1 LIERMTFLCGTAPK
15 AICSGQRS
23 FPNNSCCDRILSMT
37 CWGLPRVS
45 AGRERRRRGRH
56 REVWAMV
63 LADTEDIQTDL
74 IGQGHLLQEILKALP
89 GL

>member
-1 LIERMTFLCGTAPK
+1 
-15 AICSGQRS
+15 
-23 FPNNSCCDRILSMT
+23 MT

-45 AGRERRRRGRH
+45 AGRERHRRGRH
-56 REVWAMV
+56 REVGVMV